1 MTVYT
6 IVYTSK
12 QVCSSVQI
20 SHNLNTSF
28 DYRIFII
35 AIKNVKEIVKMR
47 LKIGIREV
55 NWELGPGLVQ
65 GISNSK
71 LGLDLGSG
79 VGFRDC
85 D

>member
-12 QVCSSVQI
+12 QVCGSAQI

-28 DYRIFII
+28 DHRIFII
-35 AIKNVKEIVKMR
+35 AIKNVKEIVKMG

-65 GISNSK
+65 GISNSG
-71 LGLDLGSG
+71 LGLDLG
-79 VGFRDC
+79 DWN
-85 D
+85 